1 MNLSPVLAPE
11 PELQAFL
18 STRDPTLALRLRTL
32 AHAWTTAG
40 GALLVGRHA
49 VRLVGRGRAAPF
61 TAGTLR
67 VRDGHAELELSR
79 VLLQGNGVSLEA
91 WQAWC
96 DERPELR
103 THGFA
108 PSGKFPTVRLDA
120 LPDGSLARLAVGL
133 RDLAHAVQAPR
144 PVAPNA

>member
-1 MNLSPVLAPE
+1 MNLSSIVAPE

-18 STRDPTLALRLRTL
+18 ASRDPTLALRLRTL
-32 AHAWTTAG
+32 AHAWATAG
-40 GALLVGRHA
+40 GTLLVGRHA
-49 VRLVGRGRAAPF
+49 VRLVSQGRNAPY

-96 DERPELR
+96 DERPDLR
-103 THGFA
+103 AHGFA
-108 PSGKFPTVRLDA
+108 PSAKFPTVRLDA
-120 LPDGSLARLAVGL
+120 LPDGALARLAVGL
-133 RDLAHAVQAPR
+133 RDLARAGTTR
-144 PVAPNA
+144 NA

>member
-1 MNLSPVLAPE
+1 MNLSPVLAPQE

-18 STRDPTLALRLRTL
+18 ATRDPTLGLRLRTL

-40 GALLVGRHA
+40 GSLLIGRHA
-49 VRLVGRGRAAPF
+49 VRLVGKGAAGNTF

-67 VRDGHAELELSR
+67 DRDGHAELELSR

-96 DERPELR
+96 DERADLR

-108 PSGKFPTVRLDA
+108 PTAKFPTVRLDA
-120 LPDGSLARLAVGL
+120 LPDGALARLAVGL
-133 RDLAHAVQAPR
+133 RDLARAGASTPHA
-144 PVAPNA
+144 